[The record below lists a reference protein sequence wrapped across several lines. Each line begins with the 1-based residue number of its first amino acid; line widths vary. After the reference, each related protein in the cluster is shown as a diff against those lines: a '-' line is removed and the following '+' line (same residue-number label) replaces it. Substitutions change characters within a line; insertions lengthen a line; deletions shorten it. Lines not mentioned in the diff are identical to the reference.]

1 MKTGKTDRHTLEML
15 EKAGL
20 LTEGTMIGKELLEA
34 FPHLEFKDVEQLVR
48 RGIREKSLKI
58 SGALETEFT
67 LVVLH
72 TNTFMVLTLPAGSG

>member
-1 MKTGKTDRHTLEML
+1 MEEQGRLPRSFWIELLELYDDFMKTGKTDRHTLEML

-48 RGIREKSLKI
+48 RGIREKIVENVRRSRD
-58 SGALETEFT
+58 
-67 LVVLH
+67 
-72 TNTFMVLTLPAGSG
+72 